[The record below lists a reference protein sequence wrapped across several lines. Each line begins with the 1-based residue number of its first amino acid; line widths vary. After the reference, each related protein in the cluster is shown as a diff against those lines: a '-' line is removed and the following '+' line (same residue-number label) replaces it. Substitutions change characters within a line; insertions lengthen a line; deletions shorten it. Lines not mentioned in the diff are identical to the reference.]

1 MCVCVHTKCQHI
13 NNVLSKYIKELVLE
27 KETRLRES
35 MKMMGLSGWI
45 LWLTWY
51 IKQFLFLVI
60 SVIIMTILIKVSHF
74 TLLCTHTRTRTHTHT
89 HTHTLTTL
97 DVCLI
102 KSLLAGSSL

>member
-1 MCVCVHTKCQHI
+1 MCVCVCVCVCVRVHTKCQHI

-74 TLLCTHTRTRTHTHT
+74 TLLCTHTHTHTRAYAHTHT
-89 HTHTLTTL
+89 H
-97 DVCLI
+97 
-102 KSLLAGSSL
+102 LLHWMCA